1 MRRDPEGPWRLQALP
16 GCTVPLRGDPQP
28 GWRAATQRLEAR
40 VLAQP
45 PPPTPWPR
53 RAPSTAPAR
62 VARLRRAG
70 TLRAAAGAR
79 RSDVAGP
86 RPRPRDWYA
95 VDPPPGD
102 GACAG
107 VPRCSHPGAVGP
119 PRRGSHRAGVRLA
132 VGCAAPLRAVGWA
145 SGRAP
150 RAHAALRR
158 SRPRRLL
165 PSGRELRRSEAQ
177 QPGHPPTPERW
188 DWRHLRER
196 SRGRKR
202 RGTQRPFLA

>member
-1 MRRDPEGPWRLQALP
+1 MRRGPGGPWRLQARQ

-28 GWRAATQRLEAR
+28 GWRAATRRLEAR
-40 VLAQP
+40 VRAQP

-62 VARLRRAG
+62 VARLRGAG

-79 RSDVAGP
+79 RSDAARP
-86 RPRPRDWYA
+86 RPRPRDSYA
-95 VDPPPGD
+95 VGPPPGG

-107 VPRCSHPGAVGP
+107 APRCSRPGADGP
-119 PRRGSHRAGVRLA
+119 PRRGSHRARVRLA
-132 VGCAAPLRAVGWA
+132 VGCAVPPRAVGWA

-150 RAHAALRR
+150 RAHAAQRR

-165 PSGRELRRSEAQ
+165 QSGRELRRSEAQ
-177 QPGHPPTPERW
+177 QPGHPPTLERW
-188 DWRHLRER
+188 DWRHLREGG
-196 SRGRKR
+196 RGRKS
-202 RGTQRPFLA
+202 GALKGLS